1 MKNSNVKKAIASIS
15 ISQNADIELINP
27 VLLTGGTN
35 CVCKGG
41 FKRDRNCIVKFR
53 TQPSDTTST
62 KPVQGL

>member
-15 ISQNADIELINP
+15 INPKTDIECINP
-27 VLLTGGTN
+27 TLLKGGTN

-41 FKRDRNCIVKFR
+41 FKRDTNCIIKFR
-53 TQPSDTTST
+53 TQPSDSTST